1 VDPDDPLAGL
11 ADGLPGEPVDPAA
24 ERSAAEGLLGHV
36 YRSSDISEDEFDM
49 LLDLVAHEIRTP
61 FALIE
66 GRARLLLHGT
76 ASDDVVEESVRSIH
90 RSAVLGLLLLDRL
103 RELRAV
109 DEERVNLNRLPLD
122 VGEHVRRT
130 AEMLSDP
137 VLGPRPLEV
146 RVDEGGPFTC
156 EADPSSLRQ
165 ILFNLL
171 ANAALNTPPGAPIFV
186 LVGEEDGNV
195 EVIVRD
201 DGHGVAP
208 DDAEELFERFPRLNA
223 SRQGPGVGLYV
234 SRGLAVAHGGDLRAV
249 PTEDSDGGGIF
260 VLSLPCADEG

>member
-1 VDPDDPLAGL
+1 MDDEDPLSGL
-11 ADGLPGEPVDPAA
+11 AEGLPGEPMDPSA
-24 ERSAAEGLLGHV
+24 ERSATEGLLGQV

-66 GRARLLLHGT
+66 GRARLLIHGT
-76 ASDDVVEESVRSIH
+76 AGDDDAQESLQSIH
-90 RSAVLGLLLLDRL
+90 RNAVLGLLLLDRL
-103 RELRAV
+103 RALRAV
-109 DEERVNLNRLPLD
+109 DEGRVNLNRLPLD

-130 AEMLSDP
+130 AEMLSDA

-146 RVDEGGPFTC
+146 RIDDGGPFTC
-156 EADPSSLRQ
+156 ETDPGSLRQ
-165 ILFNLL
+165 IIFNLL
-171 ANAALNTPPGAPIFV
+171 ANAALNTPAGAPIFV
-186 LVGEEDGNV
+186 VVRSEDGEV
-195 EVIVRD
+195 EVVVRD

-208 DDAEELFERFPRLNA
+208 DDADQLFERFPRLSA

-234 SRGLAVAHGGDLRAV
+234 SRGLARAHGGDLRAV